1 MSDVVSVVVV
11 GVVDGVDVGVVDV
24 VAVDVPVVDKLVVG
38 VVVSQRVL
46 SSAMVAAS
54 SGHVPI
60 VLTSRIDSESD
71 ATADS
76 TLASTAVPV
85 LTTYRVTLVR
95 VYGSCCSASMSRSV
109 PLPASLRSLPSVS
122 TTMLSN
128 RLRKPAAA
136 DVSNSCL
143 LASWKAACMFE
154 SVRAPGACGYRSALR
169 APTISLAV
177 RARATG
183 VPAVDGSLVVEVV
196 VVDASSRPSSNDPL
210 SLVGVCWPSPS
221 KSAAT

>member
-1 MSDVVSVVVV
+1 MSMTKTTSAWCSWHGVVV
-11 GVVDGVDVGVVDV
+11 GVVVIVVFVIVTVVVGVLVMVVGVVEV
-24 VAVDVPVVDKLVVG
+24 VCVEVCVVVG

-95 VYGSCCSASMSRSV
+95 VYGSCCSASMSRSL

-154 SVRAPGACGYRSALR
+154 SVRVLGACGYRSALR
-169 APTISLAV
+169 APTMP
-177 RARATG
+177 
-183 VPAVDGSLVVEVV
+183 PAVL
-196 VVDASSRPSSNDPL
+196 
-210 SLVGVCWPSPS
+210 CWDEEPSPPL
-221 KSAAT
+221 KSNRM